1 MNATETIRQK
11 IHAKPDSL
19 WQLEDFANLPTE
31 AAAKALSRLAK
42 DGTLERIAKGIYYRP
57 GTSAFGKTSPNP
69 RRLRELAS
77 KQHRL
82 FHAGLAAANLLGFS
96 TQTPS
101 GPHFSTASTSV
112 HRRLLGENATI
123 HTRRP
128 EAWNQLEAEEAAI
141 LEMLRDAGKHSE
153 LSAAESTQRLL
164 ELLGTKR
171 RLENLLKVAAT
182 EPPRVQAILGAAGQE
197 LGKSE
202 RLLAPVRARL
212 NPLSR
217 FEFGKFAALTF
228 AGQWQAKA

>member
-11 IHAKPDSL
+11 IQAKPDSL
-19 WQLEDFANLPTE
+19 WQLEDFAPLPID

-57 GTSAFGKTSPNP
+57 GTSAFGKTRLNP
-69 RRLRELAS
+69 QRLRELAT

-82 FHAGLAAANLLGFS
+82 FPAGLAAANLLGFS
-96 TQTPS
+96 TQSPS
-101 GPHFSTASTSV
+101 RPHYSTASTSV
-112 HRRLLGENATI
+112 HRRLLGDNAII

-128 EAWNQLEAEEAAI
+128 EAWNQLTNEEAAI
-141 LEMLRDAGKHSE
+141 LETLRDAGRLSE
-153 LSAAESTQRLL
+153 LSADESTQRLL
-164 ELLGTKR
+164 DLLGTKR
-171 RLENLLKVAAT
+171 RFENLLKAAAS

-197 LGKSE
+197 LGKSSKQ
-202 RLLAPVRARL
+202 LATIKTRL

-217 FEFGKFAALTF
+217 FEFGKFGALTS